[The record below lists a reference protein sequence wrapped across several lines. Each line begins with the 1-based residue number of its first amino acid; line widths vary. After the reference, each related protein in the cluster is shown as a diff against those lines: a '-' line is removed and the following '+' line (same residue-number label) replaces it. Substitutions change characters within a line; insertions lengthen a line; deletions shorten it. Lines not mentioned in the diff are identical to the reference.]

1 MDNRPVVRGSEG
13 GLHTQL
19 VNSHWYR
26 VASVV
31 PRLRQQLRVHAH
43 RYRGRLW
50 YVIEDR
56 MNGRYHRF
64 DRQAWRIIHL
74 LNGTLTLEQLW
85 HRLASEPG
93 AHTPSQEDI
102 LALLGQLHSLDL
114 LASGSLPDLAEA
126 GRRERSQSRQR
137 RWQRYMN
144 PLALRFRLFDPDKF
158 LVRAVHLLKPV
169 LNRGGAALWLV
180 WVLPALVLAWS
191 HWPELTSNFGERL
204 LALDNL
210 ALLWLIFPLVKA
222 LHEIGHGV
230 ACRLRG
236 GEVHDMG
243 VMLLIFLPVPY
254 VDASSSWAFAR
265 KRDRMLVGA
274 AGMLVELAIAA
285 GAFYF
290 WLWLEPGTSKAIAY
304 DVAVLASVTTLLF
317 NGNPLLRYDGYYI
330 ASDALEI
337 PNLAQRATRYWGYL
351 IERWILRR
359 PELLSPVMAH
369 GEGFWFATY
378 APLSFVYRMFV
389 LFSIA
394 MFISHKYFAVGA
406 FIAAWGLLAGLG
418 LPLYRGLQWLRR
430 MLLDARSGAHG
441 RRAALAAVGV
451 LAVLLFVIPLP
462 HHTQVDGVLWLPD
475 SGVLRAG
482 QAGFVGKVLAR
493 PGDPVLSGADIMN
506 LTDST
511 LSAHQVEQAAKVE
524 AAQVRYDAARL
535 MDPSKGQ
542 QLASDLEREEAELHA
557 LQERAGRLEVHTAAP
572 GSLWLHD
579 SDNLPGQY
587 VKQGQVLGYVIPAA
601 APTVRVIIDQTDA
614 DFIRSHTRSIAVKLP
629 FEPGPTWSARVV
641 RAVPAAMNELPSAAL
656 GREGGG
662 AVATDPRDQSGRKA
676 LVSHFEYELALP
688 EQFPYRFIGSRASVR
703 FEHPSEPLAYRIW
716 RGVRRLFL
724 AFFHS

>member
-1 MDNRPVVRGSEG
+1 MDHRPVIHGAEG

-26 VASVV
+26 VAGVV

-56 MNGRYHRF
+56 LNGRYHRF
-64 DRQAWRIIHL
+64 DRQAWRIIQL

-85 HRLASEPG
+85 HRLATEAG

-126 GRRERSQSRQR
+126 ARRERSLTRQR

-158 LVRAVHLLKPV
+158 LVRAVQLLKPA
-169 LNRGGAALWLV
+169 LNRRGALLWLA
-180 WVLPALVLAWS
+180 WVLPALVLAVS

-254 VDASSSWAFAR
+254 VDASSSWAFAN
-265 KRDRMLVGA
+265 KRDRILVGA
-274 AGMLVELAIAA
+274 AGMLVELALAA
-285 GAFYF
+285 AAFYL
-290 WLWLEPGTSKAIAY
+290 WLWLEPGTAKAIAY
-304 DVAVLASVTTLLF
+304 DVAVLASVTTVLF

-337 PNLAQRATRYWGYL
+337 PNLSQRATRYWGYL

-359 PELLSPVMAH
+359 PELLSPVMAS
-369 GEGFWFATY
+369 GEAFWFSTY

-406 FIAAWGLLAGLG
+406 FIALWGLVAGLG
-418 LPLYRGLQWLRR
+418 FPLYRGLSWLRR
-430 MLLDARSGAHG
+430 VFIDARGGARG
-441 RRAALAAVGV
+441 RRAALATVGV
-451 LAVLLFVIPLP
+451 LGVLLFVLPLP
-462 HHTQVDGVLWLPD
+462 HHTQVDGILWLPD

-482 QAGFVGKVLAR
+482 QSGFVTELKAHA
-493 PGDPVLSGADIMN
+493 GDPVQSGADI
-506 LTDST
+506 LTLHDST
-511 LSAHQVEQAAKVE
+511 LNAKVAE
-524 AAQVRYDAARL
+524 QSAKVQAAQVRYDAARL
-535 MDPSKGQ
+535 VDPSKGQ
-542 QLASDLEREEAELHA
+542 QLASDLAREQAELKA
-557 LQERAGRLEVHTAAP
+557 LEERAGRLEVHSAAA

-601 APTVRVIIDQTDA
+601 APSVRVIIDQTDE

-629 FEPGPTWSARVV
+629 FAPGPTWAARVV

-662 AVATDPRDQSGRKA
+662 AVATDPRDQTGRKA

-703 FEHPSEPLAYRIW
+703 FEHPAEPLIYRMW